1 MPSTPKYRLLTPGP
15 VAVPERILRAMS
27 GTLLHHRS
35 PEFIPIFNEV
45 RAGLRKVFET
55 QRDVVILASSGT
67 GAMEM
72 AVANLTKRGDLAI
85 VVRGGKF
92 GERWAELCESYGVR
106 TVCID
111 VEWGRAVEPDA
122 VRAAFR
128 SHPDARY
135 LFVQA
140 SETSTGVYH
149 PIEALAAI
157 TRESPDRLIVVDG
170 ISGVGVHKL
179 PMDAWGIDCMVSGSQ
194 KSWLLPPG
202 LAFIALSE
210 RAEAALERCDQP
222 RYYFD
227 LRKEI
232 EGQAGASPAYTPAVS
247 LIMGLQEAL
256 RLIHEE
262 GLESVLARHES
273 LARLVRGAAEALG
286 LGLLAADSPSFAC
299 TAIRLPEGVDG
310 KKLEKTIRDRYGI
323 TMAGGQDKLSGKI
336 LRIGHMGDVDGFDM
350 LTAIAALEMALL
362 DLGHPVNLGAG
373 TRMVLELMRTARTA
387 R

>member
-1 MPSTPKYRLLTPGP
+1 MPSKPKYRLLTPGP
-15 VAVPERILRAMS
+15 VSVPERILRAMS

-45 RAGLRKVFET
+45 RTGLRKVFET
-55 QRDVVILASSGT
+55 EREVVILASSGT
-67 GAMEM
+67 GAMET

-92 GERWAELCESYGVR
+92 GERWAELCETYGVR

-111 VEWGRAVEPDA
+111 VEWGRAVEPEA

-149 PIEALAAI
+149 PIEALAQI
-157 TRESPDRLIVVDG
+157 TREKPERLLVVDG

-210 RAEAALERCDQP
+210 RGEAALERCDQP

-227 LRKEI
+227 LKKEL
-232 EGQAGASPAYTPAVS
+232 EGQASASPAYTPAVS

-256 RLIHEE
+256 RMIHEE
-262 GLESVLARHES
+262 GLESVQARHES

-286 LGLLAADSPSFAC
+286 LGLLAVDSPSFAC
-299 TAIRLPEGVDG
+299 TAIRLPDGVDG

-362 DLGHPVNLGAG
+362 DIGYPVKLGAG